1 MFDRRKSYYLTID
14 TETANNLDNPIVFD
28 IGGAVHDKKGKV
40 LETFSFIIK
49 EVFYEMPELMQEC
62 FYLVKIP
69 QYNAQIYKGER
80 KVVSL
85 YEAKKHIDELCKKY
99 HIKAIIAHN
108 ARFDYRATTTTQRY
122 ITKSKYR
129 YFLPY
134 GVEIWDTLKMAQDTI
149 CKQQSYINWCVKH
162 NYTKKNGAPRATAE
176 ILYKYITGDN
186 DFVESHTGLEDV
198 LIEKEIFAHC
208 MRQHKKM
215 RKNVWEQS
223 QTFFKT
229 IFRRDTSKFIIDI
242 STQMQ

>member
-1 MFDRRKSYYLTID
+1 MKIDKRKSYYLTID

-108 ARFDYRATTTTQRY
+108 ARFDYRATTTIQRY

-149 CKQQSYINWCVKH
+149 CKQRGYINWCVEH

-176 ILYKYITGDN
+176 ILYKYITGN
-186 DFVESHTGLEDV
+186 DDFSESHTGLEDV

-208 MRQHKKM
+208 MKQHKKM
-215 RKNVWEQS
+215 RKNVWG
-223 QTFFKT
+223 
-229 IFRRDTSKFIIDI
+229 
-242 STQMQ
+242 

>member
-28 IGGAVHDKKGKV
+28 IGGAVHDKKGNV

-49 EVFYEMPELMQEC
+49 EVFYEMPELMREC
-62 FYLVKIP
+62 FYLAKIP
-69 QYNAQIYKGER
+69 QYNAQIYRGER

-85 YEAKKHIDELCKKY
+85 YEAKKHIDELCEKY

-149 CKQQSYINWCVKH
+149 CKQKSYIAWCVEH
-162 NYTKKNGAPRATAE
+162 NYIKKNGAPRATAE
-176 ILYKYITGDN
+176 ILYRYITGNN
-186 DFVESHTGLEDV
+186 DFSESHTGLEDV

-208 MRQHKKM
+208 MKQHKKM
-215 RKNVWEQS
+215 RKNVWE
-223 QTFFKT
+223 
-229 IFRRDTSKFIIDI
+229 
-242 STQMQ
+242 

>member
-28 IGGAVHDKKGKV
+28 IGGAVHDKKGNV

-49 EVFYEMPELMQEC
+49 EVFYEMPELMREC
-62 FYLVKIP
+62 FYLAKIP
-69 QYNAQIYKGER
+69 QYNAQIYRGER
-80 KVVSL
+80 KVVSF
-85 YEAKKHIDELCKKY
+85 YEAKKHIDELCEKY

-134 GVEIWDTLKMAQDTI
+134 SVEIWDTLKMAQDTI
-149 CKQQSYINWCVKH
+149 CKQKSYIAWCVEH
-162 NYTKKNGAPRATAE
+162 NYTKKNGVPRATAE
-176 ILYKYITGDN
+176 ILYRYITGNN
-186 DFVESHTGLEDV
+186 DFSESHTGLEDV

-208 MRQHKKM
+208 MKQHKKM
-215 RKNVWEQS
+215 RKNVWE
-223 QTFFKT
+223 
-229 IFRRDTSKFIIDI
+229 
-242 STQMQ
+242 

>member
-1 MFDRRKSYYLTID
+1 
-14 TETANNLDNPIVFD
+14 
-28 IGGAVHDKKGKV
+28 
-40 LETFSFIIK
+40 
-49 EVFYEMPELMQEC
+49 MPELMQEC

-85 YEAKKHIDELCKKY
+85 YEAKKHIDKLCKKY

-149 CKQQSYINWCVKH
+149 CKQKSYIAWCVEH

-176 ILYKYITGDN
+176 ILYKYITGNN

-215 RKNVWEQS
+215 RKNVWG
-223 QTFFKT
+223 
-229 IFRRDTSKFIIDI
+229 
-242 STQMQ
+242 